1 MDWRRPLVPAAAL
14 LAGLT
19 MTLAARPAGAQNL
32 AAAPAI
38 VPKPVSLTTGAG
50 AFSLTKH
57 TDIVATGD
65 ARAVAEQLAADL
77 APATGYPLA
86 VRGGT
91 AGNGDIELRLADP
104 GTLSADTLHEGYQLD
119 VTRQHVTLVAPQPVG
134 LFNGV
139 QTIRQLLPGRIE
151 SSTPQSGPWQLP
163 AVSITDYPRYEY
175 RGFMI
180 DIARHYRTPQEVEKL
195 IDIASTY
202 KMNVLHIHLS
212 DDQGFRVAINGFPRL
227 TSIGGQGS
235 VGTDG
240 RTMDP
245 GGYWTQADYRA
256 VVAYAT
262 AHFMSVVPEVDS
274 PSHNNAIVMSEYNDT
289 ANPLLNGN
297 PQDINCGLTDPPQWN
312 YTGDVGYSGMCPDSD
327 NTWAIYSAIIGQ
339 LSAMSTSPYYD
350 LGGDE
355 ASRVFTP
362 AQYSDFI
369 NKETPIIEAAGKTPM
384 GWADGFAT
392 TEGTNPP
399 AGSIGEAWEPGA
411 TDGAAAVQKGMKVV
425 MAPADHAYLDQRY
438 PNDSS
443 GLGLGWACNGCDLDV
458 NYNWDPSG
466 FTGVPASSVLGVEGA
481 EWGETTRTMSDVEY
495 LLLPRLLAIAELG
508 WSPAADR
515 SGPDS
520 AAFADFVQRVAA
532 QQPRFDAQG
541 LNYYRSAEVPWP
553 NP

>member
-1 MDWRRPLVPAAAL
+1 
-14 LAGLT
+14 
-19 MTLAARPAGAQNL
+19 
-32 AAAPAI
+32 
-38 VPKPVSLTTGAG
+38 
-50 AFSLTKH
+50 
-57 TDIVATGD
+57 
-65 ARAVAEQLAADL
+65 
-77 APATGYPLA
+77 
-86 VRGGT
+86 
-91 AGNGDIELRLADP
+91 
-104 GTLSADTLHEGYQLD
+104 
-119 VTRQHVTLVAPQPVG
+119 
-134 LFNGV
+134 
-139 QTIRQLLPGRIE
+139 
-151 SSTPQSGPWQLP
+151 
-163 AVSITDYPRYEY
+163 
-175 RGFMI
+175 
-180 DIARHYRTPQEVEKL
+180 
-195 IDIASTY
+195 
-202 KMNVLHIHLS
+202 
-212 DDQGFRVAINGFPRL
+212 
-227 TSIGGQGS
+227 
-235 VGTDG
+235 
-240 RTMDP
+240 
-245 GGYWTQADYRA
+245 
-256 VVAYAT
+256 
-262 AHFMSVVPEVDS
+262 
-274 PSHNNAIVMSEYNDT
+274 
-289 ANPLLNGN
+289 
-297 PQDINCGLTDPPQWN
+297 
-312 YTGDVGYSGMCPDSD
+312 MCPDSD

-369 NKETPIIEAAGKTPM
+369 NKETPIIQAAGKTPM